1 MNLIYGIKDKPK
13 FGQMLVFAFQQV
25 LAILAATIVVPVI
38 VGNGM
43 SQSAALL
50 GAGVGTLVYQLF
62 TKFRSPVFLGSSFAF
77 IGPMAAAFGGAVSA
91 SAGFA
96 GLILGAAFAAV
107 VYVII
112 AAVVKFVGVK
122 WISKL
127 MPAVVIGPTVALI
140 GLSLSGAAIND
151 VFSYG
156 EKTTFGTA
164 SYFAMTPSIWAS
176 MIRIPRA
183 LA

>member
-43 SQSAALL
+43 SQSAALF

-77 IGPMAAAFGGAVSA
+77 IPSMTAAFAGAASA

-96 GLILGAAFAAV
+96 GIILGAALAGL

-112 AAVVKFVGVK
+112 ATVVKLVGVK
-122 WISKL
+122 WINKL
-127 MPAVVIGPTVALI
+127 MPAVVIGPTVA
-140 GLSLSGAAIND
+140 G
-151 VFSYG
+151 
-156 EKTTFGTA
+156 
-164 SYFAMTPSIWAS
+164 
-176 MIRIPRA
+176 RRCH
-183 LA
+183 